1 MPLPNAPI
9 VLATDGRHP
18 WEQQVGEGK
27 TRFAQ
32 FVAFREQGP
41 ARQLEKVQE
50 RFGITRS
57 SAKQY
62 ERVYLWT
69 QRVQA
74 FDRHMEDQWILALRA
89 HTKTMVQRH
98 LQIGEKVRLKVMAR
112 LETMDAD
119 KLTPTEVVRLA
130 DLYSK
135 LTRVALG
142 EPEQHIAVTGKQGGA
157 PIQITSVPGNEAS
170 REEQMRA
177 ATVELAQRLGLQ
189 AIEMSAEDVLA
200 LPE

>member
-1 MPLPNAPI
+1 MPLPTKPI
-9 VLATDGRHP
+9 TLATDGRHP

-32 FVAFREQGP
+32 FVAYREQGP
-41 ARQLEKVQE
+41 TRRLEKVQE

-57 SAKQY
+57 SIKQY
-62 ERVYLWT
+62 ERVYLW
-69 QRVQA
+69 QPRVQA
-74 FDRHMEDQWILALRA
+74 WDKHMEDQWILALRE

-98 LQIGEKVRLKVMAR
+98 LLLGDKVRLKVMAR
-112 LETMDAD
+112 LESLEAD
-119 KLTPTEVVRLA
+119 KLTPTELVRMA

-142 EPEQHIAVTGKQGGA
+142 EPEQHIAVTGKSGA
-157 PIQITSVPGNEAS
+157 QPIQITSVPGDEQS
-170 REEQMRA
+170 REAQMRT
-177 ATVELAQRLGLQ
+177 ATVELAQRLGLE
-189 AIEMSAEDVLA
+189 ALDMSAEDVLA

>member
-1 MPLPNAPI
+1 MPLPSAPI

-32 FVAFREQGP
+32 FVAYREQGP
-41 ARQLEKVQE
+41 TRRLEKVQE
-50 RFGITRS
+50 RFQITRS
-57 SAKQY
+57 SIKQY
-62 ERVYLWT
+62 ERVFLWN
-69 QRVQA
+69 QRVRA
-74 FDRHMEDQWILALRA
+74 FDKHMEDQWILALRE
-89 HTKTMVQRH
+89 HTRTMVQRH
-98 LQIGEKVRLKVMAR
+98 LLMGERVRLKVMAR
-112 LETMDAD
+112 LETLDAN

-157 PIQITSVPGNEAS
+157 PIQITSVPGDEAT
-170 REEQMRA
+170 REAQMRA
-177 ATVELAQRLGLQ
+177 ATVELAQRLGLE
-189 AIEMSAEDVLA
+189 AIHMDAEAVLE
-200 LPE
+200 LPA

>member
-1 MPLPNAPI
+1 MPLPTTPI
-9 VLATDGRHP
+9 TLATDGRHP

-32 FVAFREQGP
+32 FTAYREQGP
-41 ARQLEKVQE
+41 TRRLDKVQE

-57 SAKQY
+57 SIKQY
-62 ERVYLWT
+62 ERVYLWR

-74 FDRHMEDQWILALRA
+74 FDKHMEDQWILALRE

-98 LQIGEKVRLKVMAR
+98 LLMGEKVRALVMSR
-112 LETMDAD
+112 LETLDPE
-119 KLTPTEVVRLA
+119 KLTPTELVRLA

-135 LTRVALG
+135 VTRVALG
-142 EPEQHIAVTGKQGGA
+142 EPEHHVAVTGKAGGA
-157 PIQITSVPGNEAS
+157 PIQITSVPGDEGS
-170 REEQMRA
+170 REQQMRA
-177 ATVELAQRLGLQ
+177 ATVELAQRLGVEAMDL
-189 AIEMSAEDVLA
+189 SAEDVLA

>member
-1 MPLPNAPI
+1 MPLPTKPL

-32 FVAFREQGP
+32 FVAYREQGP
-41 ARQLEKVQE
+41 TRRLDKVAE

-57 SAKQY
+57 SIKQY
-62 ERVYLWT
+62 ERVYLWH

-74 FDRHMEDQWILALRA
+74 FDKYMEDQWILALRE

-98 LQIGEKVRLKVMAR
+98 LMLGEKVRLKVMAR
-112 LETMDAD
+112 LESLDPD
-119 KLTPTEVVRLA
+119 KLTPTELVRMA

-135 LTRVALG
+135 VTRVALG
-142 EPEQHIAVTGKQGGA
+142 EPETHIAVTGKQGAA
-157 PIQITSVPGNEAS
+157 PIAITSVPGDEAS
-170 REEQMRA
+170 REAQMRA
-177 ATVELAQRLGLQ
+177 ASVEIAQRLGLE
-189 AIEMSAEDVLA
+189 AMEMDAEAVLE

>member
-1 MPLPNAPI
+1 MPTKPI

-27 TRFAQ
+27 QRFAQ
-32 FVAFREQGP
+32 FVAYRDQGTT
-41 ARQLEKVQE
+41 RRLEKVQE
-50 RFGITRS
+50 RFSITRS

-62 ERVYLWT
+62 ERVYLWH
-69 QRVQA
+69 QRVTA
-74 FDRHMEDQWILALRA
+74 YDRHMEDQWILALRE

-98 LQIGEKVRLKVMAR
+98 LLLGEKVRLKVMAR
-112 LETMDAD
+112 LETLDPN
-119 KLTPTEVVRLA
+119 KLTPTELVRMA

-135 LTRVALG
+135 VTRVALG
-142 EPEQHIAVTGKQGGA
+142 EPETHVAVTGKTGA
-157 PIQITSVPGNEAS
+157 PPIQITSVPGDEQS
-170 REEQMRA
+170 REAQMRA

-189 AIEMSAEDVLA
+189 ALEMSPEDVLA

>member
-1 MPLPNAPI
+1 MPLPTKPI

-27 TRFAQ
+27 IRFAQ
-32 FVAFREQGP
+32 FVAYREQGP
-41 ARQLEKVQE
+41 TRRIDKVQE

-57 SAKQY
+57 TVKQY
-62 ERVYLWT
+62 ERVYLWHR
-69 QRVQA
+69 RVQA
-74 FDRHMEDQWILALRA
+74 FDKYMEDQWILALRE

-98 LQIGEKVRLKVMAR
+98 LLLGDKVRLKVMAR
-112 LETMDAD
+112 LETLDAN
-119 KLTPTEVVRLA
+119 KLTPTELVRMA

-142 EPEQHIAVTGKQGGA
+142 EPEQHIAVTGKAGA
-157 PIQITSVPGNEAS
+157 PPVQFTTVPGDEAS
-170 REEQMRA
+170 REAQMRA
-177 ATVELAQRLGLQ
+177 ATVELAQRLGLE
-189 AIEMSAEDVLA
+189 AIELDAEAVLE